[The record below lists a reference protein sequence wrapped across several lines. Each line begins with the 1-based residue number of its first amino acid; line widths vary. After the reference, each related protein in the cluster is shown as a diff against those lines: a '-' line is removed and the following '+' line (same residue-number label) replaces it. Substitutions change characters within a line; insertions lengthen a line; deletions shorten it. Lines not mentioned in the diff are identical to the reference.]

1 MRTLEEIVKFDDH
14 LLEIEYDESEKYRYY
29 KGSSYHEE
37 YPFFFGYL
45 RQINAIRMHDFIL
58 ASIEPREE
66 KKLSDATMQDYKDF
80 IKRAEQG
87 PIKGLRESI
96 KKGRE

>member
-1 MRTLEEIVKFDDH
+1 MRTLEEIAEFDNH
-14 LLEIEYDESEKYRYY
+14 LLDIEDGESQEFKYY
-29 KGSSYHEE
+29 KGASYHEE

-45 RQINAIRMHDFIL
+45 RQINAIRMHDFIME
-58 ASIEPREE
+58 SIPKREE

-80 IKRAEQG
+80 LKIAEQG

>member
-1 MRTLEEIVKFDDH
+1 MRTLEEIAEFDNH
-14 LLEIEYDESEKYRYY
+14 LLDIEDGESEEFKYY
-29 KGSSYHEE
+29 KGASYHEE

-80 IKRAEQG
+80 IKRAEHA
-87 PIKGLRESI
+87 PIKGLKEAI
-96 KKGRE
+96 KKERK